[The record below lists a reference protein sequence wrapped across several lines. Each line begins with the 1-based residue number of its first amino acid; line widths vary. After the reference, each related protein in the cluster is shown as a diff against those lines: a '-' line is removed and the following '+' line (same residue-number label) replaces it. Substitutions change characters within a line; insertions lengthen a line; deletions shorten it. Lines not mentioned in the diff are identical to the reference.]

1 MRSGIPLAALAAL
14 SLAVPAATAVAAKPR
29 SGTFK
34 ATKVQLGYDLK
45 FKVKGSKITD
55 IVGHVLE
62 RCDGNSTSTTTT
74 VAPEASWRI
83 KGGKF
88 SGRKKESAYGV
99 TLYTTFK
106 GRFTSATTAK
116 GIVRVESIVAGST
129 CDTYELKWTA
139 KRS

>member
-14 SLAVPAATAVAAKPR
+14 TLAVPATAVAATPK

-45 FKVKGSKITD
+45 FKVEGAKITG

-62 RCDGNSTSTTTT
+62 RCDGSSMSTVTT
-74 VAPEASWRI
+74 VAPEASWKI

-88 SGRKKESAYGV
+88 SGRKKESGNGV

-106 GRFTSATTAK
+106 GRFTSKTTAK

-129 CDTYELKWTA
+129 CDTHELKWTA
-139 KRS
+139 KRR